1 LSQEANIEG
10 DPYLYADSSI
20 LRNLA
25 DIHDENGLSKFE
37 SDYFFARLLDLH
49 ENPIKGFFDSDHL
62 RRIHHFLFQDVYA
75 WAGEFRTVPIA
86 KGDSFFARPEHI
98 GSELQKLFHGLAA
111 EQCLRGNDSKVFCQ
125 RAAYY
130 LGEINAL
137 HPFREGN
144 GRAQREF
151 MRELALEAGFEVS
164 WDLVSQDEMLA
175 ASVASF
181 HQGSSAAFVMILDKI
196 IRAVR

>member
-25 DIHDENGLSKFE
+25 DIHDESGLSKFE
-37 SDYFFARLLDLH
+37 SDHFFARLLDLH
-49 ENPIKGFFDSDHL
+49 ENPIKGSFDSDHL

-86 KGDSFFARPEHI
+86 KGNSFFARPEHI
-98 GSELQKLFHGLAA
+98 GPELQKLFHQLAG
-111 EQCLRGNDSKVFCQ
+111 ERYLRGSDSKEFCQ

-151 MRELALEAGFEVS
+151 IRELALQAGYEVA
-164 WDLVSQDEMLA
+164 WDLVTQDEMFT
-175 ASVASF
+175 ASLASF
-181 HQGSSAAFVMILDKI
+181 HQGSSAALAMILNKT
-196 IRAVR
+196 IRPVR

>member
-10 DPYLYADSSI
+10 DPYLYADPSI

-25 DIHDENGLSKFE
+25 DIHDENGLNKFE
-37 SDYFFARLLDLH
+37 SDHFFARLLDLQ
-49 ENPIKGFFDSDHL
+49 ESPISGSFDSEHL
-62 RRIHHFLFQDVYA
+62 RQIHHFLFQDVYA

-98 GSELQKLFHGLAA
+98 GSELQKLFHRLAA

-151 MRELALEAGFEVS
+151 IRELALEAGFEVS
-164 WDLVSQDEMLA
+164 WDLVTKDEMFA

-181 HQGSSAAFVMILDKI
+181 HQGNSAAFAMILDKI
-196 IRAVR
+196 IRPVR

>member
-25 DIHDENGLSKFE
+25 DIHDENGLNEFE
-37 SDYFFARLLDLH
+37 SDHFFARLLDLH
-49 ENPIKGFFDSDHL
+49 ENPIKGSFDSDHL

-86 KGDSFFARPEHI
+86 KGESFFARPEHI
-98 GSELQKLFHGLAA
+98 GSELQKLFHRLAV

-164 WDLVSQDEMLA
+164 WDLVTQDEMFA
-175 ASVASF
+175 ASVESF
-181 HQGSSAAFVMILDKI
+181 HQGSSAAFAMIFDKI
-196 IRAVR
+196 IRPVR

>member
-1 LSQEANIEG
+1 LSQEAIIEG

-25 DIHDENGLSKFE
+25 DIHDESGLSKFE
-37 SDYFFARLLDLH
+37 SDHFFARLLDLH
-49 ENPIKGFFDSDHL
+49 ENPIKGSFDSDHL

-86 KGDSFFARPEHI
+86 KGNSFFARPEHI
-98 GSELQKLFHGLAA
+98 GPELQKLFHHLAG
-111 EQCLRGNDSKVFCQ
+111 ERCLRGSDSKEFCQ

-137 HPFREGN
+137 HPFARETDELNANSFENWLCKPVMRLLGISL
-144 GRAQREF
+144 RRTKCSPLRWQAFTRE
-151 MRELALEAGFEVS
+151 
-164 WDLVSQDEMLA
+164 A
-175 ASVASF
+175 ARRL
-181 HQGSSAAFVMILDKI
+181 Q
-196 IRAVR
+196 